1 MLIVFTI
8 QDYIIQIEYDTLP
21 FGWICWI
28 DKACPSFHF
37 IPQHITLGPIYYPC
51 AFIFAVHSRISSQIW
66 IKYTS
71 ICFWMCFDTYHG
83 TDGMNRAPSG
93 RINLSRQ
100 FIIQTLS
107 YSFTPSFSNLFLIIY
122 QLISFN
128 LNFKS
133 ILTLT
138 VLPIPFP
145 ETIIDS
151 PLFAKDSLD
160 IVILATL
167 ASFKSLVS
175 TEFVDL

>member
-1 MLIVFTI
+1 MYEK
-8 QDYIIQIEYDTLP
+8 D
-21 FGWICWI
+21 
-28 DKACPSFHF
+28 SFF
-37 IPQHITLGPIYYPC
+37 YVLC
-51 AFIFAVHSRISSQIW
+51 ISI
-66 IKYTS
+66 S
-71 ICFWMCFDTYHG
+71 I
-83 TDGMNRAPSG
+83 
-93 RINLSRQ
+93 
-100 FIIQTLS
+100 
-107 YSFTPSFSNLFLIIY
+107 
-122 QLISFN
+122 FN
-128 LNFKS
+128 LNSKN